1 MALFGSPSAVSYVE
15 SANLTSAIEQG
26 AEDAALA
33 RRMGLAEDVNR
44 CLDGDIYDFV
54 RDAIYAA
61 YDKDTAGKMVMQSG
75 VSTRINLMRDALNKV
90 DKSWDQGAEYTLE
103 GAEDGG
109 GPAFKKFLAALN
121 LDAVVKECSQ
131 MLWVHPGFC
140 AAPMVLEDEDKEK
153 PRRFV
158 VRLFTPDRFSA
169 EGMPGA
175 PGSLECV
182 SLFSFNQASAAPF
195 EKLELEQGKWELYA
209 RKEAGEKW
217 QKVKEDVHTYGIIP
231 AVLARPNP
239 FRLWADNYGAQ
250 LLEAT
255 VRINQA
261 QTVLSHNSHGQGKV
275 LVGSFQKALPNQVLA
290 HGAIIDAPAG
300 ASLQD
305 FSTDLE
311 AFRRTHID
319 GERRMVAA
327 LFGFP
332 ADEFDGTQVPQ
343 SGEALKIRMFA
354 AMQMALKRQEW
365 LIRFATDLYWTALQV
380 LATEIADT
388 SKPPVAG
395 FEAGFADL
403 PPFKVGAKS
412 VEDQDVRLVVK
423 PREIALPSLASEVA
437 AAEDRETAL
446 GLTNRI
452 LMAMSRNPGMTA
464 DEAADMLVQNL
475 RIESAFKA
483 GSVSAKA
490 RGVKALLNAESQ
502 TMSPEMAD
510 PARKAL
516 AIQYMSLAIERAAAS
531 GKLGAVE
538 KALGSKIL
546 EMARSL

>member
-1 MALFGSPSAVSYVE
+1 VVL
-15 SANLTSAIEQG
+15 
-26 AEDAALA
+26 AALA
-33 RRMGLAEDVNR
+33 RFADLALV
-44 CLDGDIYDFV
+44 
-54 RDAIYAA
+54 
-61 YDKDTAGKMVMQSG
+61 
-75 VSTRINLMRDALNKV
+75 
-90 DKSWDQGAEYTLE
+90 
-103 GAEDGG
+103 
-109 GPAFKKFLAALN
+109 LAAAFCDLA
-121 LDAVVKECSQ
+121 LDV
-131 MLWVHPGFC
+131 
-140 AAPMVLEDEDKEK
+140 
-153 PRRFV
+153 
-158 VRLFTPDRFSA
+158 
-169 EGMPGA
+169 
-175 PGSLECV
+175 
-182 SLFSFNQASAAPF
+182 
-195 EKLELEQGKWELYA
+195 
-209 RKEAGEKW
+209 
-217 QKVKEDVHTYGIIP
+217 
-231 AVLARPNP
+231 
-239 FRLWADNYGAQ
+239 
-250 LLEAT
+250 
-255 VRINQA
+255 
-261 QTVLSHNSHGQGKV
+261 
-275 LVGSFQKALPNQVLA
+275 
-290 HGAIIDAPAG
+290 
-300 ASLQD
+300 
-305 FSTDLE
+305 
-311 AFRRTHID
+311 
-319 GERRMVAA
+319 VAA

-403 PPFKVGAKS
+403 PPFKVGARS